1 MKNSR
6 RYQEIKKKI
15 PNNKHYNLIEALDF
29 LRNNNPEKL
38 KSIKASFS
46 LHWANQKN
54 LLKTKLT
61 LPNLVKKEKK
71 IAVIKEELP
80 EDVLKSCQE
89 IKEVELLNLSDIR
102 QRIAKKRAQ

>member
-15 PNNKHYNLIEALDF
+15 LNNKHYNLIEALDF

-46 LHWANQKN
+46 LH
-54 LLKTKLT
+54 
-61 LPNLVKKEKK
+61 
-71 IAVIKEELP
+71 
-80 EDVLKSCQE
+80 
-89 IKEVELLNLSDIR
+89 
-102 QRIAKKRAQ
+102 